1 MRVAL
6 TIDHLPNQRLPINY
20 QSLISGYIYHTL
32 YNVDSEF
39 STWLHEQGYTYE
51 GKKFKHFCYSMLQP
65 TRYKVHGRSQEFELV
80 EGPTNL
86 VLSFN
91 IQEAGKKMIKGL
103 FKDNMIQLNSGEH
116 FRFLGMISQ
125 VQLLPPPEF
134 KEMMQYRAL
143 TPICISVGEEGKK
156 HAQYLEPSDERYPDA
171 FASNLV
177 NKANAYFE
185 EERYNIDDVFFKLL
199 TENPRSK
206 LWKIKGTEF
215 KGYMYDFE
223 VLAPTRLQEVLF
235 YAGAGV
241 MGSSLGMGYCER
253 IKTSN
258 L

>member
-32 YNVDSEF
+32 YSVDSEF
-39 STWLHEQGYTYE
+39 STWLHEQGYTFE
-51 GKKFKHFCYSMLQP
+51 GKRFKHFCYSMLEP

-80 EGPTNL
+80 EGPTKL

-103 FKDNMIQLNSGEH
+103 FQDNMIQLNSGEH
-116 FRFLGMISQ
+116 FRFLGIISQ
-125 VQLLPPPEF
+125 VQLLPRPEF
-134 KEMMQYRAL
+134 KEVMEYRAL

-156 HAQYLEPSDERYPDA
+156 HAQYLDPTDERYATA
-171 FASNLV
+171 FASNLA

-185 EERYNIDDVFFKLL
+185 EERYKTEDIYFKLL
-199 TENPRSK
+199 SENIKSK
-206 LWKIKGTEF
+206 LWKIKGTEV
-215 KGYMYDFE
+215 KGYMFDFE
-223 VLAPTRLQEVLF
+223 VEAPIELQEVLL

-241 MGSSLGMGYCER
+241 LGSSLGMGCL
-253 IKTSN
+253 KFN
-258 L
+258 A